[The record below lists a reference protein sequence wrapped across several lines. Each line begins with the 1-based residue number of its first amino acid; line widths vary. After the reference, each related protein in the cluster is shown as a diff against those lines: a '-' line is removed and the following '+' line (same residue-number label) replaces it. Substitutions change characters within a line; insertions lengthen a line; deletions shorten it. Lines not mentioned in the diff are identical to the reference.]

1 MKETV
6 AIVGIGRVGTSIG
19 IALHGAGYKIIGL
32 SSRDRKDSPLFS
44 VCENFST
51 KPYEVTA
58 LADIVLL
65 TVPDDEIEAVCRKI
79 ASIGGFKNGSL
90 VIHTSGALSSDILSS
105 AEGCRYLSIHPVKL
119 FTSLSAVSLK
129 GVYFSIEGDD
139 TDTGIRIVKDIGG
152 IPFLINKEDKL
163 LYHAVLSF
171 SSSHLTGLIG
181 LELSILKRAGLDE
194 NLAVLLAE
202 DTIKSIGERGIET
215 SFSGPV
221 RRIDKGTIKKEIE
234 ALKGVSKIAVD
245 TYRLL
250 TRLSVC
256 MERELGIIDREDA
269 NSLIEILEDGK

>member
-19 IALHGAGYKIIGL
+19 VALCSAGYRIIGL
-32 SSRDRKDSPLFS
+32 SSRGKKDSPLFS
-44 VCENFST
+44 VCKDFSI
-51 KPYEVTA
+51 KPYEVTG
-58 LADIVLL
+58 LADIVFL
-65 TVPDDEIEAVCRKI
+65 TVPDDVIEEVCRKI
-79 ASIGGFKNGSL
+79 ARFGGFKDSSL

-119 FTSLSAVSLK
+119 FTSLCPVSLK
-129 GVYFSIEGDD
+129 GVYFSIEGSD

-152 IPFLINKEDKL
+152 IPFLINREDKL

-181 LELSILKRAGLDE
+181 LEVSILERAGLDKR
-194 NLAVLLAE
+194 LAILLAR
-202 DTIKSIGERGIET
+202 DTLKNIDKDGVMT
-215 SFSGPV
+215 SFAGPV

-234 ALKGVSKIAVD
+234 ALKGVSRIAVD

-250 TRLSVC
+250 TRLSVYV
-256 MERELGIIDREDA
+256 ERELGVINKEDA
-269 NSLIEILEDGK
+269 DSLMEILGGE